1 MLLMWRLR
9 MIELRGCSRAGRKW
23 AGLGLA
29 TLREAV
35 PWRRGTGLHAQ
46 GSAMHGMWRGNSV
59 SHAAVCECVHF
70 GVV

>member
-9 MIELRGCSRAGRKW
+9 MIELRGCSRAGRRW

-29 TLREAV
+29 GPREAGQRSPV
-35 PWRRGTGLHAQ
+35 TGLHAQ